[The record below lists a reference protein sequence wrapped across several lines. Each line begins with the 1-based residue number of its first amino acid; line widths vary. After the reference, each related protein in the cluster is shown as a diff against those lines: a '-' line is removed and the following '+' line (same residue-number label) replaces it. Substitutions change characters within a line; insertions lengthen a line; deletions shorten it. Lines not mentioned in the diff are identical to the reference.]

1 MHHRALRLLLLLIP
15 CATAAAARADVPPG
29 WSPALAGAFAA
40 YDEGRFAEA
49 LAQART
55 LVSTPDDRLSLD
67 AEALASMA
75 TIRGESRAEW
85 VDGRG
90 RLTRLM
96 FGAPQLGERPDLR
109 LALGLGHLALHESAA
124 ALENL
129 ALADDGFARQER
141 PAARLEALAAQA
153 EAWAIHN
160 EWSMTPARFNEPVPA
175 GIPGANAV
183 RERRI
188 RDLRAVAETLP
199 ACEPA
204 LAKIDVAL
212 GTLLLGAGGRRDEAL
227 ALLRPVAAQA
237 PVDRTV
243 ARANLL
249 LADDLAATGAIEAAA
264 EHYERVARAP
274 VGDLT
279 VAAERGLRALREP
292 RFEIDIPQRVRS
304 DHPAGIVIRATNV
317 ASAAAEIRRVD
328 FPAWL
333 ELQRGQFSES
343 LLPEE
348 GAVAAS
354 SALTPAAVEGG
365 RQRALRIDDAL
376 SAGSYVVIARGRDP
390 AGREVVSKRLLVVES
405 LDAAVFTGRDAGLLL
420 VGGSGDAEARFW
432 MHGALSPV
440 ALAVRDGVVA
450 FPLPPE
456 SRLLRDRRWT
466 CVVRRGEAL
475 VVCRGVIPGGVERA
489 GLPPGVLLS
498 LSPAA
503 PRVGEEI
510 VIAGAIP
517 IAAPPDRRSAVTSL
531 EIALV
536 DPGERVVAE
545 SRAPV
550 DERGFFFTRTRVSPE
565 MAGKTIQA
573 IVRASGQTLDQLYRR
588 AGVAVEPLDD
598 PTVRAVVQMP
608 PHLARLIGP
617 VPLRLRTE
625 WVGGGPVGGQPIELV
640 TNASRWPT
648 ESQPQFA
655 ARPVSRREKMP
666 VDGRR
671 ELATNVGALDLP
683 EGPKSVLLRLTSFNP
698 DRRPAVAEAPV
709 LIAPQPLHAW
719 VEVDAERPTVGAPTH
734 LSLGWFDAAGM
745 VAGRPRVEIEGPD
758 GRRRELAI
766 YESAAGLR
774 TAEWIPASPGPH
786 RATLTFDGIV
796 DSPGTFAREFTV
808 GAPTDLAVE
817 SLVTLQAVRQRGIDA
832 VRVTVSSKSPQSL
845 FIVAAGLDPLGGV
858 RVDAGQVDG
867 EAAIDLAAAAPAG
880 GPIRVYAVR
889 FDDGLPRIVA
899 GCDVEPAPEPTLT
912 FTETT
917 SETILGGVKNFRV
930 GLDGA
935 DLRGATIVS
944 RLMPI
949 EPPGRHLWTPPET
962 SPDRSGGVPRLRV
975 DGASFAGGAGDDGP
989 VLAPA
994 AAEPFDS
1001 ATVLHLAAGGSIWAD
1016 AALAGG
1022 EVTVSPAIPS
1032 RQGRFRLE
1040 VIAALA
1046 DGSLAR
1052 GARLIDTRRSAELT
1066 LEFPPAVEVG
1076 DRMFGL
1082 VRIDHRGD
1090 SPLATSLVLKAP
1102 GGLRIIRAR
1111 DASGREL
1118 ATREGAFALALEPRS
1133 TTRIALEF
1141 EVTAPIRGTLR
1152 AELAAPDGRI
1162 SAATVIRT
1170 PVDAAA
1176 ADPSPPEDRIR
1187 IQRRLYRLERPIEW
1201 AQLEDDASEP
1211 QSEVDRMPEYNRMP
1225 LTADLPVPAGTPIL
1239 VEETIA
1245 FPRFDGTLDWQQRIP
1260 ANCVTLADA
1269 PRDFAIVGK
1278 LEQRRVGSLRYS
1290 VPLAA
1295 TAERVH
1301 SYIIVPTR
1309 EGVCRFPAPTARLGR
1324 SRVAVEL
1331 ASPDET
1337 LSTVQ

>member
-29 WSPALAGAFAA
+29 WSPALADAFAA
-40 YDEGRFAEA
+40 YDEGRFTQA
-49 LAQART
+49 LAEART
-55 LVSTPDDRLSLD
+55 LVSAPDDRLSLD

-75 TIRGESRAEW
+75 TIRGESRTEW

-90 RLTRLM
+90 RLTRLI

-109 LALGLGHLALHESAA
+109 LALGLGHLALNESAA
-124 ALENL
+124 ALDNL
-129 ALADDGFARQER
+129 ALAEDGFARQER

-160 EWSMTPARFNEPVPA
+160 EWSMTPAQFNEPVPA
-175 GIPGANAV
+175 GIPAANAV

-199 ACEPA
+199 ASEQT

-212 GTLLLGAGGRRDEAL
+212 GTLLLGAGDRRDEAL
-227 ALLRPVAAQA
+227 ALLRPVAALA

-292 RFEIDIPQRVRS
+292 RFEIDIPQRVRAE
-304 DHPAGIVIRATNV
+304 HAAGVVIRAANV
-317 ASAAAEIRRVD
+317 AAAAVEIRRVD

-333 ELQRGQFSES
+333 ESQRGQFSES

-348 GAVAAS
+348 GAVAANG
-354 SALTPAAVEGG
+354 ALPPGAGE
-365 RQRALRIDDAL
+365 RERALRIDDAL
-376 SAGSYVVIARGRDP
+376 SAGSYVIIARGRDA
-390 AGREVVSKRLLVVES
+390 AGREVVSKRLLVVDS

-420 VGGSGDAEARFW
+420 VGGSGEAEARFW
-432 MHGALSPV
+432 MHGALSPIV
-440 ALAVRDGVVA
+440 LAVRGGVAA

-466 CVVRRGEAL
+466 CVVRRGETLA
-475 VVCRGVIPGGVERA
+475 VCRGVIPGGVERA

-510 VIAGAIP
+510 VIAGAVP
-517 IAAPPDRRSAVTSL
+517 LAARPDRRSAATSL

-536 DPGERVVAE
+536 DPAERVVAE

-550 DERGFFFTRTRVSPE
+550 DERGFFFTRIRATPE

-608 PHLARLIGP
+608 PHLARLLGP

-625 WVGGGPVGGQPIELV
+625 WIGGGPVGGQPIELV

-666 VDGRR
+666 VEGRR
-671 ELATNVGALDLP
+671 DLATNVGALGLP

-709 LIAPQPLHAW
+709 MIAPQPLHAW
-719 VEVDAERPTVGAPTH
+719 VEVDAERPIVGMPTH
-734 LSLGWFDAAGM
+734 LSLGWFDAAGV
-745 VAGRPRVEIEGPD
+745 VAGPPRVEIAGPD

-774 TAEWIPASPGPH
+774 TAEWIPAIPGRH
-786 RATLTFDGIV
+786 RATLTFDGV
-796 DSPGTFAREFTV
+796 SDSAGTFAREITV
-808 GAPTDLAVE
+808 GAPADRPVE
-817 SLVTLQAVRQRGIDA
+817 SLVSLRAVRQGGSDS
-832 VRVTVSSKSPQSL
+832 VRVTASSESPQSL
-845 FIVAAGLDPLGGV
+845 FVIAAGLDPLGGA
-858 RVDAGQVDG
+858 RVDVGPADG
-867 EAAIDLAAAAPAG
+867 EASIDLAAPAPAG
-880 GPIRVYAVR
+880 RPIRVYAVR
-889 FDDGLPRIVA
+889 FDDGRPRIVA
-899 GCDVEPAPEPTLT
+899 GCDVELAPEPALTLT
-912 FTETT
+912 ETS
-917 SETILGGVKNFRV
+917 SETILGGVKNFKV
-930 GLDGA
+930 SLDGA
-935 DLRGATIVS
+935 DLRGATVVS

-975 DGASFAGGAGDDGP
+975 DGASFAGGPGDGGP
-989 VLAPA
+989 VLTPA

-1001 ATVLHLAAGGSIWAD
+1001 ATVLHLAASAAIWAD

-1040 VIAALA
+1040 VIAARA

-1052 GARLIDTRRSAELT
+1052 GAHLIDTRRSAELT
-1066 LEFPPAVEVG
+1066 LEFPPSVEVG

-1090 SPLATSLVLKAP
+1090 SPLATSLAFKPPA
-1102 GGLRIIRAR
+1102 GLRIIRAL
-1111 DASGREL
+1111 DASGRAL
-1118 ATREGAFALALEPRS
+1118 ADADGAFTVAIEPRS
-1133 TTRIALEF
+1133 ATRIAVEF
-1141 EVTAPIRGTLR
+1141 EVAAPLRGTLR
-1152 AELAAPDGRI
+1152 VELTTPDGRVP
-1162 SAATVIRT
+1162 AATVIRT

-1176 ADPSPPEDRIR
+1176 AGPSPTEERIR
-1187 IQRRLYRLERPIEW
+1187 VQRRLYRLERPIEW
-1201 AQLEDDASEP
+1201 AQIEDDASEP
-1211 QSEVDRMPEYNRMP
+1211 QSEVDRMPEYNRIP
-1225 LTADLPVPAGTPIL
+1225 LSADLPVPAGTPIL

-1245 FPRFDGTLDWQQRIP
+1245 FPRFAGTLDWQQRIP

-1269 PRDFAIVGK
+1269 PRDFAVVGK
-1278 LEQRRVGSLRYS
+1278 LEQRRVGSLHYS
-1290 VPLAA
+1290 APLAD

-1309 EGVCRFPAPTARLGR
+1309 AGVCRFPAPTVRSGR
-1324 SRVAVEL
+1324 TRVPVEL
-1331 ASPDET
+1331 SPSDET
-1337 LSTVQ
+1337 IATVQ